1 LRKYFIS
8 NSIEI
13 MGDKNILEISWG
25 SFLRLAAIIIVAAL
39 FFTLSNVI
47 TVLVFAIVVASAFD
61 PLVTKLHTRGWPRIA
76 VVLCLYI
83 SLFILLAASMY
94 YLAPLIFS
102 ELRSLITL
110 VGGAQSPIL
119 KSYGNITDIVNF
131 LEHLESISTN
141 DVATL
146 FSRMGS
152 LIASLFGGVASMLI
166 VIVITFYLLIHERGV
181 GDFIAD
187 IVPLHYEHYVLSV
200 WKRTQNRIGKW
211 LQAQLL
217 LSALMG
223 ILVFFGLTLL
233 GVSNALLLGVLAALL
248 EIVPVVGP
256 IVAGGVAM
264 LVALGDSSTLALYT
278 GAMFIGLQQ
287 FESHI
292 LIPIL
297 MKKAVGLNPV
307 FVLVLLLAGAS
318 LGGLVG
324 VFLAVPI
331 GVLLEEIVKDMIE
344 KKRRI

>member
-1 LRKYFIS
+1 
-8 NSIEI
+8 
-13 MGDKNILEISWG
+13 MGDKNTLEISWG
-25 SFLRLAAIIIVAAL
+25 SFLRLAAIIITGAL
-39 FFTLSNVI
+39 FFTLSNVV
-47 TVLVFAIVVASAFD
+47 TMLVFSVVLASAFD
-61 PLVTKLHTRGWPRIA
+61 PFVNRLYARGWPRIA
-76 VVLCLYI
+76 IVLFLYI
-83 SLFILLAASMY
+83 SAFILLAAAVY
-94 YLAPLIFS
+94 YLAPLVFS
-102 ELRSLITL
+102 ELRSFITL
-110 VGGAQSPIL
+110 VGGTQSPVL
-119 KSYGNITDIVNF
+119 KDYGNITYLISL
-131 LEHLESISTN
+131 LEHFESISTK
-141 DVATL
+141 DIATL
-146 FSRMGS
+146 FSRVGS
-152 LIASLFGGVASMLI
+152 LVASLFGGVASMFI
-166 VIVITFYLLIHERGV
+166 VIVITFYLLLHERGV

-187 IVPLHYEHYVLSV
+187 IAPLKYEPYVLDV
-200 WKRTQNRIGKW
+200 WQRTQNRIGKW
-211 LQAQLL
+211 LQAQIG
-217 LSALMG
+217 LSVLIG
-223 ILVFFGLTLL
+223 VLVFLGLTLL

-278 GAMFIGLQQ
+278 GAVFIGIQQ

-307 FVLVLLLAGAS
+307 FVLVLLLAGAN